1 MHNSKYFRT
10 TKTQDKREGERRL
23 EEKEEDKSK
32 KEEKDSPAQ
41 TQRKDKWLRNIK
53 ESWRDVTCVCGSNF
67 HFDGDTDKLFEWENI
82 HLRHFASDSN
92 NHSIISF
99 YPLDMIIYYHSQ
111 SGYIIERRKHKSH
124 EISEIN
130 QSLLMDKVTL
140 IGA

>member
-1 MHNSKYFRT
+1 MA
-10 TKTQDKREGERRL
+10 KTQDKGGEGRGLKENK
-23 EEKEEDKSK
+23 EYKNEKEEKG
-32 KEEKDSPAQ
+32 SPAQ
-41 TQRKDKWLRNIK
+41 AQRKDKWLRNIK